1 MSVPVS
7 GGYYA
12 APPEVSFD
20 WLGKGWDLFKAK
32 AGMWVGA
39 LVIFILADAAIFGV
53 VGLLTGYW
61 AQFGEIFRAASRSG
75 GPPTPP
81 TNPFAHFGSDLLT
94 GILAGAFQSVL
105 QGGLLLMALKQAR
118 GENVS
123 INDMF
128 SAFRLALPLLVSGF
142 FVSLLSGLGM
152 YLCIVPGVLLYGLW
166 MFTPLFIVDRQMG
179 PFQAMS
185 ASWNLLKSNWLMA
198 GAFVFVVYLLL
209 LVSAIPLGLG
219 LLVSIPTVLLSIA
232 VGYLAFTQP
241 AQAVIPNYGQAA
253 PGVWPPPPTATQ
265 QTPGVFAQPSAPP
278 PAAEMP
284 SIADPPPPAAPAN
297 PFGQPANP
305 AANPFG
311 SPPASSQNPFGQTP
325 PRTSLSG
332 EPLDENGQ
340 VIAPPPANP
349 PRPPES
355 Q

>member
-1 MSVPVS
+1 MSVPMS
-7 GGYYA
+7 GDYYT
-12 APPEVSFD
+12 APPQVDFG

-39 LVIFILADAAIFGV
+39 LFIFLLANAAIFGL

-61 AQFGEIFRAASRSG
+61 AQFGPIFNAASRPGS
-75 GPPTPP
+75 PPPVP
-81 TNPFAHFGSDLLT
+81 TSPFANLGPNLLT
-94 GILAGAFQSVL
+94 GILAGAFQSIL
-105 QGGLLLMALKQAR
+105 QAGLLNMALKQAR
-118 GENVS
+118 GQDVS

-128 SAFRLALPLLVSGF
+128 SVFSLALPLLVSGF
-142 FVSLLSGLGM
+142 FVNLLYGLGT
-152 YLCIVPGVLLYGLW
+152 YLCIAPGVILYALW
-166 MFTPLFIVDRQMG
+166 MFTPLLIIDRKLG

-185 ASWNLLKSNWLMA
+185 ESWNLLKSNWLMA
-198 GAFVFVVYLLL
+198 GAYVFVAGLLIF
-209 LVSAIPLGLG
+209 VSAIPLGLG

-241 AQAVIPNYGQAA
+241 AQPVIPNYGQAA

-265 QTPGVFAQPSAPP
+265 QTPGVFAQPSAAEPLAPP
-278 PAAEMP
+278 SAATSP
-284 SIADPPPPAAPAN
+284 SPAAPVN

-311 SPPASSQNPFGQTP
+311 APPAPSQNPFGQTP

-340 VIAPPPANP
+340 VIPPPSTP